1 MPGNGIWKLLY
12 TMIFIMI
19 INLFSYLFIY
29 FLFCFYLETDW
40 INTHSKQDVL
50 IRYRVVSV
58 KNKTKT
64 NTNQLGGRE
73 SAHGYQSFIVIHR
86 PLKFGMKEP

>member
-19 INLFSYLFIY
+19 INLYSYLFIY

-50 IRYRVVSV
+50 NRYRVVSV
-58 KNKTKT
+58 KTKLKQTQT
-64 NTNQLGGRE
+64 NWEGENPHTGTNHL
-73 SAHGYQSFIVIHR
+73 
-86 PLKFGMKEP
+86 L